1 MIRILNFYLYNLSQV
16 IYKQE
21 YITHE
26 FSLVLFS

>member
-16 IYKQE
+16 IYVIYKQE

-26 FSLVLFS
+26 Y